1 MISSRTVPLIF
12 ACLLHA
18 LAAPVLSEGTNVTG
32 RVVDANSGIPLEGAN
47 VTSGEGGTATDRE
60 GRFALAIST
69 GAPVTVTHV
78 GYEALTIYPSK
89 SELTVRLKATAVE
102 LQEVVVVGG
111 LRAQAL
117 EDVTA
122 SVTVLGGPQL
132 YAVGGSHLQDLTQS
146 VPNLSWAG
154 GTSRPRYFQI
164 RGIGERSQ
172 FAGEGPPSFSVGFI
186 LDDVDL
192 SGLGPAA
199 VLLDMDQI
207 EVYKGPQST
216 IFGPNAMAGLINLQS
231 ADPSQ
236 SFGCRAKFTV
246 GSDDLIEFSG
256 SVNVP
261 LTQRAALRAAYH
273 TGRADGFRENRFLDA
288 EDTNRRRES
297 FARAKLRYVTE
308 SGLILLGTLFRANM
322 NNGYDAW
329 TPDNNEDLVTFSDN
343 PGKDHQKTTA
353 GSVKAELKLE
363 RIDANLVAISS
374 LSSTRL
380 EYSYDG
386 DWGND
391 QFWLQEPYNFD
402 PEQEGWRYDFF
413 DRTVRERD
421 VFTQEVRL
429 LSERLVNDTDNGAI
443 GLYFRRLEETD
454 DANGYLFGGDAT
466 DLIGTFGVDNLAFYM
481 QYGREIFPRLRLS
494 LNLRG
499 DRSSITYDGVTNSGA
514 ESVAFDTSE
523 WLLGGK
529 AALTYALSARTSGY
543 GLVSR
548 GYRAGGVNQHP
559 YLAVRNRPFD
569 PEHVLNFEGGFRIT
583 GSKSTTS
590 LALFHMLRSDQQ
602 VSLSS
607 QQNPGDPNSFFYFTS
622 NAASGRSTGIEFE
635 QSYRLNHALRLFGSL
650 AYLDSHVDGYTFLTA
665 TNEVQALGDRAA
677 AYAPEYSVRIGG
689 EFDRGEGLFG
699 RLELTATDGY
709 FFSDSHNQ
717 IADAYQLV
725 NGSLGYRSGNWEVA
739 LWGRNLL
746 DERYGTR
753 GFYFGLEPPNYADK
767 LYQSYGDPRQLGLR
781 TTVGF

>member
-1 MISSRTVPLIF
+1 MISSRTVPLIL
-12 ACLLHA
+12 ACLLYA
-18 LAAPVLSEGTNVTG
+18 LAAPVLSEGMNITG
-32 RVVDANSGIPLEGAN
+32 LVVDADSGIPLHGAN
-47 VTSGEGGTATDRE
+47 VASSKDGTATDRE
-60 GRFALAIST
+60 GRFALVIPA
-69 GAPVTVTHV
+69 GASVTVTHV
-78 GYEALTIYPSK
+78 GYEALTIYPRK
-89 SELTVRLKATAVE
+89 ELTVRLKATAVE
-102 LQEVVVVGG
+102 LQEVVVGG

-172 FAGEGPPSFSVGFI
+172 FAGEGPPNFSVGFI
-186 LDDVDL
+186 LDDVDM
-192 SGLGPAA
+192 SGLGTAA

-216 IFGPNAMAGLINLQS
+216 IFGPNALAGLIKLHS
-231 ADPSQ
+231 VDPSQ
-236 SFGCRAKFTV
+236 RSDRSARFTL

-256 SVNVP
+256 SLNVP
-261 LTQRAALRAAYH
+261 LTQRAALRAGYH
-273 TGRADGFRENRFLDA
+273 MAHADGFRENRFLDT

-297 FARAKLRYVTE
+297 FARAKLRYVTD
-308 SGLILLGTLFRANM
+308 SGLILLGTLFHANM

-343 PGKDHQKTTA
+343 PGKDHQETTA
-353 GSVKAELKLE
+353 GSLKAELILE
-363 RIDANLVAISS
+363 DVDLVAISS
-374 LSSTRL
+374 LSSSRL

-402 PEQEGWRYDFF
+402 PGQEGWRYDFF
-413 DRTVRERD
+413 DRTLRERD
-421 VFTQEVRL
+421 VFTQEVRI
-429 LSERLVNDTDNGAI
+429 LSEGLMNDTDSGVM
-443 GLYFRRLEETD
+443 GLYFRTLEETD

-466 DLIGTFGVDNLAFYM
+466 DLIGTFGLDNLAFYG
-481 QYGREIFPRLRLS
+481 QYGFELFHGLQLS
-494 LNLRG
+494 LNLRA
-499 DRSSITYDGVTNSGA
+499 DRSSTRYDGVTNSGA
-514 ESVAFDTSE
+514 ETVAFDTSE
-523 WLLGGK
+523 WLFGGK
-529 AALTYALSARTSGY
+529 AALTYALSVRTSAY

-559 YLAVRNRPFD
+559 YLATRNRPFD
-569 PEHVLNFEGGFRIT
+569 PEHVVNLEGGVRIT

-590 LALFHMLRSDQQ
+590 LALFHLLRSDQQ

-607 QQNPGDPNSFFYFTS
+607 QQSPGDPNSFFYFTS
-622 NAASGRSTGIEFE
+622 NAATGRSSGVELE
-635 QSYRLNHALRLFGSL
+635 QSYRLSPALRLFGSL
-650 AYLDSHVDGYTFLTA
+650 AYLDSHVEGYTFLTA
-665 TNEVQALGDRAA
+665 TNEAQALGDRAA
-677 AYAPEYSVRIGG
+677 AYAPKYAVRIGG
-689 EFDRGEGLFG
+689 EFNRGMGIFG
-699 RLELTATDGY
+699 RLELTATDEY
-709 FFSDSHNQ
+709 YFSDSHNE

-725 NGSLGYRSGNWEVA
+725 HGSVGYRLEHWELA

-746 DERYGTR
+746 DERYATR
-753 GFYFGLEPPNYADK
+753 GFYFGLEPPDYADK

-781 TTVGF
+781 TTVDF